1 MSVDRGAQRAIN
13 DLVDIPVYMGVGQ
26 VTAVESHPQ
35 WGYLVTL
42 EMRPGGLAVQA
53 RMATPGAGSARGDYW
68 PIAVDDEVVVLFP
81 DGDPNRAI
89 VAGFLPSSAA
99 APPTSWG
106 NSAPLLVHPS
116 GKTFLTSQAAASH
129 AVVLE
134 TLLPDLLTSLTEIA
148 AGLASL
154 GIPTTNTSQLVTQ
167 LATMY
172 RSAGIKS
179 D

>member
-1 MSVDRGAQRAIN
+1 MSTDRGIRRALA
-13 DLVDIPVYMGVGQ
+13 DLVDVPVFVGVGQ
-26 VTAVESHPQ
+26 VTAVEAHPQ

-42 EMRPGGLAVQA
+42 AMRPGGDEVQA

-68 PIAVDDEVVVLFP
+68 PVTVDDEVVVLMP
-81 DGDPNRAI
+81 EGDPNRAVI
-89 VAGFLPSSAA
+89 MGFLPSSAA
-99 APPTSWG
+99 APPTNWG

-116 GKTFLTSQAAASH
+116 GKTFLTSQAATAQS
-129 AVVLE
+129 VVLVA
-134 TLLPDLLTSLTEIA
+134 LLPDLLTSLTEIA

-154 GIPTTNTSQLVTQ
+154 GIPTTNTSQLVAN

-172 RSAGIKS
+172 RSAGVKS